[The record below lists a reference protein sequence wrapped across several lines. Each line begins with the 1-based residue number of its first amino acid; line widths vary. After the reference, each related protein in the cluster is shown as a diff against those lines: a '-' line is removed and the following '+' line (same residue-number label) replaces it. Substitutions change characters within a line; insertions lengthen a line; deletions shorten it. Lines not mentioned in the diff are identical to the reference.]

1 LEQDS
6 FTLLTMPVGE
16 EGVATEFMRTLI
28 YIPIIHTQADMGALA
43 GAMRRLAI
51 EKLGRRE
58 WERSVK
64 AIDQLWA
71 VIRETIEKLDLPYT
85 RVRLFQDGLP
95 HCGREAQIVTDLA
108 NAGSPNHQ
116 VLLFLMGKGATLMG
130 TESADL
136 LLEEYQLAQQV
147 LNAQGLGEA
156 ERVQARQK
164 SLSQSLLGKRDR
176 YIAERINETLGEA
189 ETGLLFVGML
199 HSLEEHLAKD
209 IQVHYPILRPAQP
222 NSGVLDRGSAGGA
235 AKKRKGL

>member
-1 LEQDS
+1 
-6 FTLLTMPVGE
+6 
-16 EGVATEFMRTLI
+16 MRTLI

-43 GAMRRLAI
+43 GAMQRLAI

-64 AIDQLWA
+64 AVDQLWA
-71 VIRETIEKLDLPYT
+71 VIRETIEKLDLPYPW
-85 RVRLFQDGLP
+85 VRLFQDGLP
-95 HCGREAQIVTDLA
+95 LCGREVQIVTDLA

-136 LLEEYQLAQQV
+136 LLEEYQLAQQI

-164 SLSQSLLGKRDR
+164 LLSQSLLGKRDR
-176 YIAERINETLGEA
+176 YIAERINETLGEG
-189 ETGLLFVGML
+189 ETGILFVGML
-199 HSLEEHLAKD
+199 HSLEEHLARD

-222 NSGVLDRGSAGGA
+222 
-235 AKKRKGL
+235 KERKAP

>member
-1 LEQDS
+1 
-6 FTLLTMPVGE
+6 
-16 EGVATEFMRTLI
+16 MRTLI

-64 AIDQLWA
+64 AVDQLWA
-71 VIRETIEKLDLPYT
+71 VIRETIEKLDLPYP

-95 HCGREAQIVTDLA
+95 HCGREVQIVTDLA

-176 YIAERINETLGEA
+176 YIAERINETLGEG
-189 ETGLLFVGML
+189 ETGILFVGML
-199 HSLEEHLAKD
+199 HSLEEHLARD
-209 IQVHYPILRPAQP
+209 IQVHYPLLRPAQP
-222 NSGVLDRGSAGGA
+222 KSGVPDSRGPQHIPMCGGGGKRSACGGA
-235 AKKRKGL
+235 KERKAP

>member
-1 LEQDS
+1 
-6 FTLLTMPVGE
+6 
-16 EGVATEFMRTLI
+16 MRTLI

-58 WERSVK
+58 WEQSVK
-64 AIDQLWA
+64 AVDQLWA
-71 VIRETIEKLDLPYT
+71 VIRETIEKLDLPYP

-95 HCGREAQIVTDLA
+95 HCGREVQIVTDLA

-176 YIAERINETLGEA
+176 YIAERINETLGEG
-189 ETGLLFVGML
+189 ETGILFVGML
-199 HSLEEHLAKD
+199 HSLEEHLARD
-209 IQVHYPILRPAQP
+209 IQVHYPLLRPAQP
-222 NSGVLDRGSAGGA
+222 KSGVPQPGSPAHSAGGGSA
-235 AKKRKGL
+235 APVGALRKGKLLEG

>member
-1 LEQDS
+1 
-6 FTLLTMPVGE
+6 
-16 EGVATEFMRTLI
+16 MRTLI

-43 GAMRRLAI
+43 GAMQRLAI

-64 AIDQLWA
+64 VVDQLWT
-71 VIRETIEKLDLPYT
+71 VIRETIEEMDLPYP

-95 HCGREAQIVTDLA
+95 QCEREIQIVTDLA
-108 NAGSPNHQ
+108 NAGSLNHQ
-116 VLLFLMGKGATLMG
+116 VLLFLMAQGATLMG
-130 TESADL
+130 TESPDL

-176 YIAERINETLGEA
+176 YIAERINETLGEG
-189 ETGLLFVGML
+189 ETGIVFVGML
-199 HSLEEHLAKD
+199 HSLEEHLARD
-209 IQVHYPILRPAQP
+209 IQVHYPILRPAQ
-222 NSGVLDRGSAGGA
+222 SRER
-235 AKKRKGL
+235 KRP